1 MPWPGRLPLGG
12 TLNLPVQVGL
22 GAGLEFEVRSKAKTS
37 SDGALGRARGGEMSE
52 LMAPPPRPTD
62 GRACYLGDSGVKAS
76 EGLDS
81 CGEPG
86 A

>member
-1 MPWPGRLPLGG
+1 MPWLGRLPPCG
-12 TLNLPVQVGL
+12 TLKLPVQVGL
-22 GAGLEFEVRSKAKTS
+22 DAGLGFEVRSKAKTS

-52 LMAPPPRPTD
+52 PVAPPPRPTG
-62 GRACYLGDSGVKAS
+62 GRACYLGDSGVKAR